1 MSAQLSPQ
9 TRAPAARPAVPPARW
24 RLALLAALA
33 VLLGVATYKHVEKV
47 HELDRNGN
55 WTKTALLRWRNQIQG
70 LEDGQNIYRLYK
82 YPNPPI
88 QALILYPLT
97 ELPLL
102 TGSLV
107 WFYLKAG
114 MAAVALVWTFRLA
127 GPMPGWAKAAA
138 VGLSLHAI
146 LGDLSHGNV
155 NIFIAFLVVGALEAY
170 RRGWDLTAGL
180 VLALSIACKV
190 TPALFLPYFGWKT
203 VWSAYTAS
211 RRGSPVFAAAWA
223 GGGKLLAGA
232 AVGLGLWLA
241 VVPGAVLGWG
251 RNAELL
257 ASWYDEMVRPFLVE
271 GKVTPEHANQSI
283 PGVVHR
289 LLTYEPS
296 DFAYDENGQVM
307 PKTYH
312 NLTDIGQTNARWV
325 IRGCQ
330 AAWVLA
336 VVLLC
341 RAAVTD
347 PAHRRGVRVAA
358 EFSLVV
364 LGMLLF
370 SERTWKHHGVTLML
384 PFAVLAAV
392 AAARSAA
399 PGLRWFV
406 GGVLAASAALIF
418 VTSALGRD
426 EQDLALTY
434 GTHTAAFLL
443 LTAAVCAVM
452 WHERAS
458 RGPAGVPSGE

>member
-1 MSAQLSPQ
+1 MSAQLSPP
-9 TRAPAARPAVPPARW
+9 TRAAAALPAITPVRW
-24 RLALLAALA
+24 RAVLFAALA
-33 VLLGVATYKHVEKV
+33 VVLAVATYKHVEKARD
-47 HELDRNGN
+47 LDRNGQQ
-55 WTKTALLRWRNQIQG
+55 TKTAFLRWRNQIQG
-70 LEDGQNIYRLYK
+70 LEAGQNIYRLYK

-88 QALILYPLT
+88 QALILYPFT
-97 ELPLL
+97 ELPQLA
-102 TGSLV
+102 GSLV
-107 WFYLKAG
+107 WFFLKAG
-114 MAAVALVWTFRLA
+114 MAAVALVWTFRLV
-127 GPMPGWAKAAA
+127 GPMPWWAKAAA
-138 VGLSLHAI
+138 VALSLHAI

-155 NIFIAFLVVGALEAY
+155 NIFIAFLVIGAMEAH

-190 TPALFLPYFGWKT
+190 TPALFLPYFGWKA
-203 VWSAYTAS
+203 VWSAYAAS
-211 RRGSPVFAAAWA
+211 REGRPVFAAAWT

-232 AVGLGLWLA
+232 TVGLGLWLA
-241 VVPGAVLGWG
+241 IVPGAVLGWD

-257 ASWYDEMVRPFLVE
+257 ESWYGEMVRPFLVE

-289 LLTYEPS
+289 LLTNEPS
-296 DFAYDENGQVM
+296 DFAYDEDGQAV

-312 NLTDIGQTNARWV
+312 NLTDVGPNAAQWV
-325 IRGCQ
+325 TRGCQ

-341 RAAVTD
+341 RAAVTS
-347 PAHRRGVRVAA
+347 PASRRGMWVAA
-358 EFSLVV
+358 EYSLVV

-384 PFAVLAAV
+384 PFAVLLAV
-392 AAARSAA
+392 TATRSAA

-406 GGVLAASAALIF
+406 GSVLVASGALILIP
-418 VTSALGRD
+418 SALGRD
-426 EQDLALTY
+426 GQDLALTY

-452 WHERAS
+452 GSERAGPFS
-458 RGPAGVPSGE
+458 REPEPSA